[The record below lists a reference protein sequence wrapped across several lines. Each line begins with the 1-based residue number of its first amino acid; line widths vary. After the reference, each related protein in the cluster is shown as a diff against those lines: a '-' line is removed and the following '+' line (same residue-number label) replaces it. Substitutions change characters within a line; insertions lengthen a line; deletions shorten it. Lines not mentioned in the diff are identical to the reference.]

1 MNDQEL
7 AAEARRVA
15 AVLRD
20 WPSADAMA
28 YAAGLL
34 RDLADRL
41 DAIPDAMTE
50 VAVMLAGNYERERD
64 AGNLAPDHEVRRR
77 IREERLLIC
86 DRLIALAAAGVGG
99 LRRLDTAFCKQ
110 CRRTTPSDPEP
121 CPLCG
126 GPLCSGCG
134 RCPPCDG
141 DIPEGSNG

>member
-1 MNDQEL
+1 MTDEEL
-7 AAEARRVA
+7 TAEARRVA

-20 WPSADAMA
+20 WPSAEAMA

-50 VAVMLAGNYERERD
+50 VAAMLAVNYGRERD
-64 AGNLAPDHEVRRR
+64 VGSLGPDDEVRRR
-77 IREERLLIC
+77 IREERLLIF
-86 DRLIALAAAGVGG
+86 DRLIALAAASGG